1 MNIESLRRAYI
12 QFKML
17 AERNGWKKA
26 EFLKKKGIFHH
37 IGEHCF
43 YQSTILP
50 AEPFLVSLHNNVA
63 ISAGVRLIT
72 HSVAHVVYDS
82 RRYKRLYLQ
91 ARKN

>member
-50 AEPFLVSLHNNVA
+50 AEPFLVSLHNN
-63 ISAGVRLIT
+63 
-72 HSVAHVVYDS
+72 
-82 RRYKRLYLQ
+82 LQ
-91 ARKN
+91 FQPALDL